1 MEPQTDTALVALA
14 REGDKKAFGE
24 LVRRHYDTA
33 LRLAR
38 RMVGE
43 QECAREMVQEGAIQA
58 CGRSPRS

>member
-33 LRLAR
+33 LRLTR

-43 QECAREMVQEGAIQA
+43 QECAREMVQEGAL
-58 CGRSPRS
+58 